1 MIKMMTVEE
10 YDDNNNDEDKTEMIM
25 MMRKQDEM
33 CALAFSDD
41 LEYWGISEAYLE
53 TCCQVFLIM
62 IFLIS

>member
-1 MIKMMTVEE
+1 MMTVEE
-10 YDDNNNDEDKTEMIM
+10 YDDNNNDEDKTE

>member
-1 MIKMMTVEE
+1 MMITAMMT
-10 YDDNNNDEDKTEMIM
+10 
-25 MMRKQDEM
+25 MRKQDEM